1 MDVGNH
7 SSRSIS
13 RAGLGR
19 PLSALN
25 LRGLSTPEPARP
37 VLKVSS
43 VETTRTF
50 APNASIVLV
59 GIRGCGKTSL
69 GYIAARALGRR
80 LIEADD
86 EFERK
91 TGCSRAQF
99 LKDRKNN
106 AEQYRL
112 QERQLMESMLANN
125 ETDAVIVC
133 GVGSI
138 ESHGQALLREYALRH
153 PVIHVVRETEFVRD
167 WLRIPKDS
175 SLMSRL
181 EDSDRKHRIC
191 SNFEFYNL
199 FDGGVNAC
207 EIEGRVSK
215 DASLGQ
221 RSPRYAGTLQ
231 RTQQDFIRF
240 VNLIMGLPDP
250 SLQELNAKIIAAAVS
265 PEDKVYTYALAV
277 EFSQIADGS
286 LDLIELECG
295 ADVIEL
301 RMCASDIIGQSLA
314 VDSTWVTKLSQ
325 QFAALRRKVAAPM
338 IFNVN
343 WPSFESL
350 KAGNMSK
357 DETYLELL
365 HLGTRLGAEYV
376 VVDLNF
382 DDSRL
387 QQFLRAKGSTKI
399 IGESFDDSPLGWD
412 DPVRLSKYQR
422 AIRIPCDIVRLSQFA
437 KSDEDNIAIRRFQK
451 SAAQAKTENP
461 QRSLPPLIA
470 YNVGRLGRASM
481 CSNTMLIPVTH
492 PAIRVRKT
500 NDYNDLLTMQEASK
514 MTYDLG
520 ILDPLKFCTFGAST
534 LYSLSPAMHKAAYD
548 ACGLPHD
555 YDVFQSSNLHDLDGI
570 ISDPSFGGAA
580 ITLPFKTEVIKVLK
594 SLSPEA
600 QAIGAVNT
608 ILPIREPASSTV
620 SDERRIQR
628 SRAGPVTAWHG
639 ANTDWVGI
647 TTCVKR
653 HLSPAN
659 MIRPR
664 TAALVLGAGG
674 MARAAIYAL
683 IRLDVPNIFI
693 YNRTVKHAD
702 ALATHFN
709 ELAVRYR
716 GATGRTSCRNE
727 QRIMVIA
734 SMHDLWPTGFE
745 QPTIVVSCVPAHS
758 IGTVPSANLTL
769 PLGWLQSVNGG
780 VFLELAYKPR
790 KTPLLSQIEHLRES
804 GRPWVPVHGLEHL
817 PEQGIA
823 SFQLMTG
830 RTAPRHLMR
839 AEVVR
844 HYVSETGQHL
854 QVDGQRS
861 SSSLG

>member
-1 MDVGNH
+1 MDVGNP

-13 RAGLGR
+13 RAGPSR
-19 PLSALN
+19 PLSAVSS
-25 LRGLSTPEPARP
+25 RGPSTPEPPRP
-37 VLKVSS
+37 ILKASS
-43 VETTRTF
+43 VETTRIF

-99 LKDRKNN
+99 LKNRKNN
-106 AEQYRL
+106 AEEYRL
-112 QERQLMESMLANN
+112 QERQVMESMLANN

-138 ESHGQALLREYALRH
+138 ESHGQALLRKYASKH

-175 SLMSRL
+175 NLMSRL

-199 FDGGVNAC
+199 FDGGANAS
-207 EIEGRVSK
+207 EIEGRVSRGE
-215 DASLGQ
+215 SPGQ

-250 SLQELNAKIIAAAVS
+250 SLQELNAKISAAAAS
-265 PEDKVYTYALAV
+265 PEDKVYTYALTV
-277 EFSQIADGS
+277 ESSQIVDGS
-286 LDLIELECG
+286 LDIMELECG
-295 ADVIEL
+295 ADAIDLQVN
-301 RMCASDIIGQSLA
+301 ASDIVGQSIS
-314 VDSTWVTKLSQ
+314 VDSIWVTKLSQ

-338 IFNVN
+338 IFHVN
-343 WPSFESL
+343 RGSFESWEGS
-350 KAGNMSK
+350 KMKK
-357 DETYLELL
+357 DEAYLELL
-365 HLGTRLGAEYV
+365 HLGARLGAEYV
-376 VVDLNF
+376 TIDLGF
-382 DDSRL
+382 DDRLL

-399 IGESFDDSPLGWD
+399 IGDSFEDSPEGWD
-412 DPVRLSKYQR
+412 DAIRLSKYR
-422 AIRIPCDIVRLSQFA
+422 KAIQIPCDIVRMSQFA

-451 SAAQAKTENP
+451 SISQVKTSYQ
-461 QRSLPPLIA
+461 QRHLPPLIV
-470 YNVGRLGRASM
+470 YNMGRMGRASV
-481 CSNTMLIPVTH
+481 CSNTILTPVTH
-492 PAIRVRKT
+492 PALRSRKT
-500 NDYNDLLTMQEASK
+500 ADYTALLTMQEASK
-514 MTYDLG
+514 MIYDLG
-520 ILDPLKFCTFGAST
+520 MLDPLNFCIFGASI
-534 LYSLSPAMHKAAYD
+534 LYSLSPAMHKAAYA
-548 ACGLPHD
+548 ACGMPHD
-555 YDVFQSSNLHDLDGI
+555 YKIFQSSNLHDLDSI

-580 ITLPFKTEVIKVLK
+580 ITLPFKIEVIKALK

-608 ILPIREPASSTV
+608 ILPIRESTP
-620 SDERRIQR
+620 SPTSGSERRIQR
-628 SRAGPVTAWHG
+628 SRAGPIIAWHG
-639 ANTDWVGI
+639 ANTDWIGI

-659 MIRPR
+659 MIRPW

-693 YNRTVKHAD
+693 CNRTVEHAE

-709 ELAVRYR
+709 AFATRYR
-716 GATGRTSCRNE
+716 NGSGPSNRRNVQ
-727 QRIMVIA
+727 QRIMVIQ
-734 SMHDLWPTGFE
+734 SMQDAWPTEFE

-758 IGTVPSANLTL
+758 IGGAPAAHLTL

-780 VFLELAYKPR
+780 VILEVKPCFFSMSHIM
-790 KTPLLSQIEHLRES
+790 LLSN
-804 GRPWVPVHGLEHL
+804 G
-817 PEQGIA
+817 
-823 SFQLMTG
+823 T
-830 RTAPRHLMR
+830 
-839 AEVVR
+839 
-844 HYVSETGQHL
+844 
-854 QVDGQRS
+854 
-861 SSSLG
+861 SLHISH